1 MCGRYTGY
9 VEESDEL
16 KTIYT
21 AARAAYPD
29 VDLREGEIYPTNT
42 VPLLG
47 VRGGRLLPFPASWG
61 FPGNRGKA
69 VIINAR
75 AETAAQRP
83 TFADSF
89 RSRRCIVPTTG
100 YFEWS
105 AEKRKYLF
113 RQPEKKILY
122 LAGLYAPCIDST
134 RFVVL
139 TTAAN
144 ESVASVHHRMP
155 VVLEESELAAWVCD
169 MAEARRLMENKRPNL
184 IFAEEQLQI
193 GQSGN

>member
-16 KTIYT
+16 KTIYDLV
-21 AARAAYPD
+21 RAEYPEEE
-29 VDLREGEIYPTNT
+29 LREGEIYPTNT

-47 VRGGRLLPFPASWG
+47 ARNGTLLPFPAVWG
-61 FPGNRGKA
+61 FPGYRGKE

-75 AETAAQRP
+75 AETAPQRL

-89 RSRRCIVPTTG
+89 RNRRCIVPTTG

-122 LAGLYAPCIDST
+122 LAGLYTPCIDSM

-144 ESVASVHHRMP
+144 ESVAAVHHRMP
-155 VVLEESELAAWVCD
+155 VVLEEHELELWASNMTEAYKIMSIARPQLVLSE
-169 MAEARRLMENKRPNL
+169 
-184 IFAEEQLQI
+184 I
-193 GQSGN
+193 

>member
-21 AARAAYPD
+21 TARAAYPD
-29 VDLREGEIYPTNT
+29 EDFREGEIYPTNT

-47 VRGGRLLPFPASWG
+47 ARDGKLLPFPASWG
-61 FPGNRGKA
+61 FPGFKGSDR
-69 VIINAR
+69 IINAR
-75 AETAAQRP
+75 AETVAERP

-144 ESVASVHHRMP
+144 SSVVEVHHRMP
-155 VVLEESELAAWVCD
+155 VVLEESELESWVSDADAATRLLASERPRLVR
-169 MAEARRLMENKRPNL
+169 MEA
-184 IFAEEQLQI
+184 
-193 GQSGN
+193 